1 MESTLKGITFYSLIV
16 GILLG
21 IIFLVMSLHLR
32 TEYEMKKE
40 LITQAEYIHLE
51 LKRFNDQIDPDV
63 IRMRATKRRK
73 EQKCID

>member
-1 MESTLKGITFYSLIV
+1 MESILKEITFFEILIW
-16 GILLG
+16 
-21 IIFLVMSLHLR
+21 IIFISFISI
-32 TEYEMKKE
+32 YSIAIYKE
-40 LITQAEYIHLE
+40 GDQLKQLITQAEYIHLE